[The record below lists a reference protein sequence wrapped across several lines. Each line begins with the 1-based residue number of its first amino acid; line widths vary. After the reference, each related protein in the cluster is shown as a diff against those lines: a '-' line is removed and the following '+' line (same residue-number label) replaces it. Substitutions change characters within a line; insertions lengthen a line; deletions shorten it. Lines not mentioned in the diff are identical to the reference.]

1 MEPFG
6 SDRDRRRRKSPFD
19 SLDDDEFERIFDE
32 MQKMFESTNFGEWIK
47 EALRD
52 SSGPNKRFIHRLGID
67 IVPVGKPKVQRFCN
81 CPFKNPK
88 GEPMSYKEPEPLTD
102 IIEGDEEVAVTVE
115 ITGVEKEDIDFNVTE
130 DTIEITACGPER
142 EYHELIDLPCV
153 IKPKTM
159 KVTYKNGVLD
169 VVVKRKEKKKTG
181 RGYRVAID

>member
-32 MQKMFESTNFGEWIK
+32 MQKMFESTNFKEWIK
-47 EALRD
+47 EAFRD
-52 SSGPNKRFIHRLGID
+52 NSVPNKRFIHGISID
-67 IVPVGKPKVQRFCN
+67 IVPVRKPKVQRFCN
-81 CPFKNPK
+81 CPLKNPK
-88 GEPMSYKEPEPLTD
+88 REPMSYKEPEPLTD

-115 ITGVEKEDIDFNVTE
+115 ITGVEKEDIDFNVTG

>member
-1 MEPFG
+1 MDPF
-6 SDRDRRRRKSPFD
+6 DEDRRRRKSPFD
-19 SLDDDEFERIFDE
+19 SIDDFDWIFDE
-32 MQKMFESTNFGEWIK
+32 MEKMFESTNFREWVK
-47 EALRD
+47 EILHD

-67 IVPVGKPKVQRFCN
+67 IVPVGKPKVQRSCN
-81 CPFKNPK
+81 CPLKNPK
-88 GEPMSYKEPEPLTD
+88 GEPMSYKEPEPLID

-115 ITGVEKEDIDFNVTE
+115 ITGVEKEDIDLNVTE
-130 DTIEITACGPER
+130 DTIEITACGSER

>member
-1 MEPFG
+1 MDPF
-6 SDRDRRRRKSPFD
+6 DEDRRRRKSPFD
-19 SLDDDEFERIFDE
+19 SIDDFDRIFDE
-32 MQKMFESTNFGEWIK
+32 MEKMFESTNFREWVK
-47 EALRD
+47 EILHD

-67 IVPVGKPKVQRFCN
+67 IVSVGKPRVQRFCN

-88 GEPMSYKEPEPLTD
+88 VEPMSYKEPEPLTD

>member
-1 MEPFG
+1 MDPFDE
-6 SDRDRRRRKSPFD
+6 DRDRRRGKNPFD
-19 SLDDDEFERIFDE
+19 FIDDDELERIFDE
-32 MQKMFESTNFGEWIK
+32 MQRMFESTNFREMIK
-47 EALRD
+47 EMPQED
-52 SSGPNKRFIHRLGID
+52 FGSNKRFIYGLSID
-67 IVPVGKPKVQRFCN
+67 ILPDGKPKIQEFGN
-81 CPFKNPK
+81 CPLKNPQR
-88 GEPMSYKEPEPLTD
+88 EPMISEEYEPLAD

-181 RGYRVAID
+181 RGYRAAID

>member
-1 MEPFG
+1 MDSF
-6 SDRDRRRRKSPFD
+6 SRDKDKHKRNPFD
-19 SLDDDEFERIFDE
+19 FFDDDEFERIFDE
-32 MQKMFESTNFGEWIK
+32 MQRIFESTNFREWAK
-47 EALRD
+47 GMLHD
-52 SSGPNKRFIHRLGID
+52 SSEPNKRFIHWLGID

-88 GEPMSYKEPEPLTD
+88 GEPMSYKEPELLTD
-102 IIEGDEEVAVTVE
+102 IIEGDEEIAVTVE
-115 ITGVEKEDIDFNVTE
+115 IPGVEKEDIYLNVND
-130 DTIEITACGPER
+130 DTLEITVNNPR
-142 EYHELIDLPCV
+142 RKYHELIDLPCV

>member
-1 MEPFG
+1 MEPF
-6 SDRDRRRRKSPFD
+6 DEDKRRRKSPFD

-32 MQKMFESTNFGEWIK
+32 NDWTKDESKIKKWIK
-47 EALRD
+47 EAFRD
-52 SSGPNKRFIHRLGID
+52 NSVPNKRFIHGLSIG

-81 CPFKNPK
+81 CPLKNPK
-88 GEPMSYKEPEPLTD
+88 GEPMSYEEPEPLTD

-115 ITGVEKEDIDFNVTE
+115 IPDVEKEDIDFNVTE

-153 IKPKTM
+153 VKPKTM

>member
-1 MEPFG
+1 MEPFDK
-6 SDRDRRRRKSPFD
+6 DRKRGKNPFD
-19 SLDDDEFERIFDE
+19 SIDDFDRIFDE
-32 MQKMFESTNFGEWIK
+32 MEKMFESTNFREWVK
-47 EALRD
+47 EILRD

-67 IVPVGKPKVQRFCN
+67 IVPVGKPRVQRFCN
-81 CPFKNPK
+81 CSFKNPK

-115 ITGVEKEDIDFNVTE
+115 IPGVGKEDIDLDVTE